1 MYGTSGDVFSEV
13 LVKKKL
19 TTIDMVVRV
28 VCTIVALVAAALFL
42 LFGIAI
48 MFIVLIVVLAV
59 SYFIIKCQKIEYEY
73 IFTSGD
79 LDFDQLTGDFRRKRK
94 LSLNLET
101 MTVLAPEDSHYL
113 DGYQHGEFKI
123 YDFSSR
129 DKTKKRYVYVGT
141 MDDKRIKV
149 VFEPNE
155 KMLDNMYLAA
165 PSKVKK
171 V

>member
-1 MYGTSGDVFSEV
+1 MYSTSGDVFSEV
-13 LVKKKL
+13 LIKKKL

-28 VCTIVALVAAALFL
+28 VCAIVAIIAAALFL
-42 LFGIAI
+42 LGIAF
-48 MFIVLIVVLAV
+48 MFIVLIVVIAA

-94 LSLNLET
+94 LSLSFDT
-101 MTVLAPEDSHYL
+101 MTVIAPEDSHHL
-113 DGYQHGEFKI
+113 DGHQHGEYKI

-141 MDDKRIKV
+141 MGDKRIKV
-149 VFEPNE
+149 IFEPNE

-171 V
+171 I

>member
-1 MYGTSGDVFSEV
+1 MYATSGDVFCEV

-19 TTIDMVVRV
+19 TTADMVVRV
-28 VCTIVALVAAALFL
+28 ICGIVALVAAALFL
-42 LFGIAI
+42 VGIPI
-48 MFIVLIVVLAV
+48 MFIVLIVVLAAA
-59 SYFIIKCQKIEYEY
+59 YFIIKCQKIEYEY

-94 LSLNLET
+94 LSLTFEA
-101 MTVLAPEDSHYL
+101 MTVLAPEGSHHL
-113 DGYQHGEFKI
+113 DGYQHGDFKL

-141 MDDKRIKV
+141 MEDKRIKV
-149 VFEPNE
+149 IFEPNE
-155 KMLDNMYLAA
+155 KMLDNMYLTA

-171 V
+171 A